1 MPTLEIW
8 SPLATATLIEC
19 GAGDCWRFSSA
30 DVSESMKLCVEA
42 ESRSARKSLPLRDNW
57 TFIV

>member
-19 GAGDCWRFSSA
+19 GVGVCWRFSLA
-30 DVSESMKLCVEA
+30 VVSESMKLCVEP
-42 ESRSARKSLPLRDNW
+42 ESRSAKKSRLLRDNRAC
-57 TFIV
+57 II